1 MQVPLYYILLESCH
15 FPLSNVIINVSTFP
29 HIQSLYPLQAHIFL
43 FNLSYLFPIQI
54 LTLKMPLAIESIL
67 YLDRLSMKFQTLK
80 LMIYKI
86 SNELFAIFLSQHCIF
101 AITQWFSYQYIIYYI
116 PLESSDLPLSNGTV
130 IKVKFSHIFYLLN
143 LLFKYLIYL

>member
-1 MQVPLYYILLESCH
+1 MFSGYKMRLLTKQNSHNLGQCDRFFQVKSTCSIFWYVLNISWHFTMQVPLYYISLESWN

-67 YLDRLSMKFQTLK
+67 SLDRLSTKFQTLK

-86 SNELFAIFLSQHCIF
+86 SNEFLPIFFSQ
-101 AITQWFSYQYIIYYI
+101 
-116 PLESSDLPLSNGTV
+116 NTV
-130 IKVKFSHIFYLLN
+130 FLL
-143 LLFKYLIYL
+143 